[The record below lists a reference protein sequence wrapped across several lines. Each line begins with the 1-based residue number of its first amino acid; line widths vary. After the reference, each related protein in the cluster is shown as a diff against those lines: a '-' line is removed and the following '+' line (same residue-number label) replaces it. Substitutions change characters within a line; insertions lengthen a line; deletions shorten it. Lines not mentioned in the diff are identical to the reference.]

1 MRAHPT
7 DDLAWRWPLV
17 AAAALAVALVTRWPL
32 IGSPLAGLDEQ
43 FYLLAG
49 DRLLHGAL
57 PYVDVWDRK
66 PFGLFLLYAAIRLL
80 PGDGM
85 LAYQLVST
93 VFVALAG
100 VLTVAVARRGAG
112 WIASLAAGGVVI
124 GNSTILGA
132 GLGEAP
138 VFYDPLVIGAAWL
151 VLARRGGGWAM
162 LLMGVAITI
171 KTTAIFEGIAFGI
184 AMLVTHRAEGA
195 LALLRRAVHYV
206 AIGAAPT
213 LAIAGFY
220 AVQGEFAAF
229 WFANVTSILRRQ
241 GGTSTASLVQLVASL
256 LLVAPL
262 ALPAIVGWRRA
273 HDRVLLSVWSIAAG
287 LGFLSVGYFAF
298 HYALPLLAPLAILA
312 AQGLPRRAARVAAAL
327 TAAMLGWQAV
337 QASPAAQDRTDLGR
351 LLAVLPADVAT
362 HCLLV
367 REGPTILYHASHA
380 CLASPYAFP
389 GHFAAAGEA
398 MALGRP
404 RAAIV
409 DDALARRPAAI
420 VDRAWPADA
429 ARLRA
434 LGYRPSGPFM
444 VRIYGVTRVPLIVWR
459 RATHG

>member
-7 DDLAWRWPLV
+7 IRPAWRWPLV
-17 AAAALAVALVTRWPL
+17 AVAALAIALATRWPL

-80 PGDGM
+80 PGDGI

-100 VLTVAVARRGAG
+100 LLTVAVASRGAG

-124 GNSTILGA
+124 GGSTLLGA

-138 VFYDPLVIGAAWL
+138 VLYDPLVIGAAWL
-151 VLARRGGGWAM
+151 ILARRGGGLAM

-171 KTTAIFEGIAFGI
+171 KTTAVFEGIAFGLLL
-184 AMLVTHRAEGA
+184 LVTHREESL
-195 LALLRRAVHYV
+195 LALVDRAARY
-206 AIGAAPT
+206 ALIGAAPT
-213 LAIAGFY
+213 LAIAAFY
-220 AVQGEFAAF
+220 AARGEFAAF

-241 GGTSTASLVQLVASL
+241 GGTSEASLVQLVASL

-262 ALPAIVGWRRA
+262 ALPAIIGWRGAR
-273 HDRVLLSVWSIAAG
+273 DRMLLGAWSIAAG
-287 LGFLSVGYFAF
+287 LGFLAVGYFAF

-312 AQGLPRRAARVAAAL
+312 AQGLVRRAAPIAAAL
-327 TAAMLGWQAV
+327 VGSLLGWQAV
-337 QASPAAQDRTDLGR
+337 QASPTGQDRADLAR
-351 LLAVLPADVAT
+351 LVAALPADVTT

-398 MALGRP
+398 MALARP
-404 RAAIV
+404 RAAIL

-420 VDRAWPADA
+420 VDRDWPADA

-434 LGYRPSGPFM
+434 LGYRPSGPFT
-444 VRIYGVTRVPLIVWR
+444 VRLYGTTRVALIVWR
-459 RATHG
+459 RAADG